1 MTVGRVQRDRRGVT
15 ADVRLLSAGRNSRLR
30 ASKRRRVRLTL
41 VGVCALQIA
50 VVLLG
55 AKLVLGFDWSVIV
68 HVHTAAAAAMMLVM
82 MMTRMQ
88 IW

>member
-1 MTVGRVQRDRRGVT
+1 MTVGRVQRDGRGVT
-15 ADVRLLSAGRNSRLR
+15 AAVRLLSAGRKSRLCT
-30 ASKRRRVRLTL
+30 SKRRRIRLTL
-41 VGVCALQIA
+41 VGVCTLQVA
-50 VVLLG
+50 VVLLD